1 MRYID
6 LIVIHCTATEQG
18 REYTVEDITLWHKA
32 RGFRTIGSHFL
43 IHLDGI
49 ISNGRLIKE
58 IGAHARGYNRRSIG
72 ICYVGGLLYGEPRD
86 TRTAAQIE
94 SMRCLVKAL
103 QSIYPTVDILGH
115 RDLSADLNGDG
126 VITKQEWMKS
136 CPCFNVKSEL

>member
-18 REYTVEDITLWHKA
+18 EEYTVEDITLWHKA
-32 RGFRTIGSHFL
+32 RGFRTIGYHFL

-49 ISNGRLIKE
+49 ISNGRPIKE

-72 ICYVGGLLYGEPRD
+72 ICYVGGLLYGEPAD
-86 TRTAAQIE
+86 TRTPAQIDT
-94 SMRCLVKAL
+94 MRCLLGSL
-103 QSIYPTVDILGH
+103 QSIYHEADVLGH
-115 RDLSADLNGDG
+115 RDLSLDLNGDG
-126 VITKQEWMKS
+126 VITKQEWMKA